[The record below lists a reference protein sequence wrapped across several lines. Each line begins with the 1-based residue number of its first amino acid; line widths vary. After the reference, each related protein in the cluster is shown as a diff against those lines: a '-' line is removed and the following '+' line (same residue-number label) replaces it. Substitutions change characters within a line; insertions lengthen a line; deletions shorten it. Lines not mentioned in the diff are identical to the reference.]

1 MASEKA
7 KALAAKQKAE
17 MRAEKARRKNS
28 TDPADWGRWRQ
39 FAETYKVTAKF
50 DKPLPWILLGATL
63 GVFVIFLIIG
73 FLLDSPLIWGFLGL
87 SAGVLAAMGLF
98 VLRAKKAA
106 YRRFDGQ
113 AGSAEIA
120 LQMLGKKWK
129 YTPVIAASRNR
140 DSVDVIHRALGPGGL
155 VLIGEGDARALKAQL
170 ASEKRKH
177 EQVAYGVAVQV
188 IQMGKGGGQIPLDK
202 LTNHIKKMPKQ
213 LAPAKVD
220 EVAARLRALDAMRP
234 KMPVP
239 KGPMNTKG
247 ARQAMRGR

>member
-7 KALAAKQKAE
+7 KALAAKQKAQ
-17 MRAEKARRKNS
+17 MRAEKARRKGS
-28 TDPADWGRWRQ
+28 TDPAEWGRWRQ
-39 FAETYKVTAKF
+39 FVETYKVTARF
-50 DKPLPWILLGATL
+50 DRPLPWLLLGAAV
-63 GVFVIFLIIG
+63 GVLAIFLIIG
-73 FLLDSPLIWGFLGL
+73 FLLDSPLIWGFIGL
-87 SAGVLAAMGLF
+87 SAGIVAAMGLF

-113 AGSAEIA
+113 AGSAEVA

-155 VLIGEGDARALKAQL
+155 VLIGEGDAKALKAQL
-170 ASEKRKH
+170 AGEKRKH

-188 IQMGKGGGQIPLDK
+188 IQMGKGAGQVPLDK
-202 LTNHIKKMPKQ
+202 LTNHIKKLPKQ
-213 LAPAKVD
+213 LAPAKVE

-239 KGPMNTKG
+239 KGPMSTKG

>member
-17 MRAEKARRKNS
+17 MRAEKERRKNS
-28 TDPADWGRWRQ
+28 KDPSDWGRGRQ
-39 FAETYKVTAKF
+39 FAETYKVTARY
-50 DKPLPWILLGATL
+50 DKPLPWILLGAGL
-63 GVFVIFLIIG
+63 GVFAILLIIG
-73 FLLDSPLIWGFLGL
+73 FLLKAPLIWGVLGL
-87 SAGVLAAMGLF
+87 SAGLLAAMGLF

-106 YRRFDGQ
+106 YRRFEGQ
-113 AGSAEIA
+113 AGSAEVA

-129 YTPVIAASRNR
+129 YTPVITASRNR

-188 IQMGKGGGQIPLDK
+188 VQMGKGGGQIPLDK
-202 LTNHIKKMPKQ
+202 LTSHLKKLPKQ
-213 LAPAKVD
+213 LAPAKID

-239 KGPMNTKG
+239 KGPQSTKG

>member
-28 TDPADWGRWRQ
+28 SDPADWGRGRQ
-39 FAETYKVTAKF
+39 FIETYKITAKF
-50 DKPLPWILLGATL
+50 DKPLPWILLAAGL
-63 GVFVIFLIIG
+63 GVFAIFLIVG
-73 FLLDSPLIWGFLGL
+73 FLVGSPLIWGLLGV
-87 SAGVLAAMGLF
+87 SAGIVAAMALF
-98 VLRAKKAA
+98 VVRAKKAA

-113 AGSAEIA
+113 AGSAEVA

-129 YTPVIAASRNR
+129 YTPVIAATRNR

-155 VLIGEGDARALKAQL
+155 VLIGEGNAKALKAQL

-188 IQMGKGGGQIPLDK
+188 IQMGKGGGQVPLDK
-202 LTNHIKKMPKQ
+202 LTNHIKKLPKQ
-213 LAPAKVD
+213 LPPAKVT

-239 KGPMNTKG
+239 KGPMSTKG